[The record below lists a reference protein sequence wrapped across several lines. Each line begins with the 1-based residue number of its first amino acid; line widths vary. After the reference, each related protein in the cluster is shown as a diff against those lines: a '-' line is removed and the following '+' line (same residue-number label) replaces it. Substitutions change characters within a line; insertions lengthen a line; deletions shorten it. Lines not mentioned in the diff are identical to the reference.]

1 MSSPD
6 TRTGPIA
13 WMARNPVAANLLM
26 IVILV
31 GGLVGAL
38 RVKQEVFPEFD
49 LDIVAVSVPY
59 PGATPEDVEQ
69 GIVRAVEESVRG
81 IDGVKRIN
89 STSGESVG
97 TVSVELLLD
106 ADPDK
111 VLGDVKNAVDR
122 ITVFPE
128 EAEKP
133 QVTLASRR
141 STVVSLILAADLE
154 LGPLHELAERARAD
168 LLSRPE
174 ITQVDLQGVPPL
186 ELSIEISR
194 EQLEAL
200 GLTIDEVARIVGAG
214 SMELPGGSVKTAT
227 GEVLVRVADR
237 ALEAEDF
244 ANIPLRT
251 TADGASLRVGDI
263 ATIRDGYAETD
274 QSNYYNGQRAVRLV
288 AYRVGDETPASVS
301 TAVREYRDELEAE
314 LPDHVTVAIWDDDSE
329 KLTDRISLLLKNGA
343 IGLILVVTILTLL
356 LKLRLAFWVSLG
368 LPISFMGG
376 FMLMPGAD
384 LSVNMITLFAFIVTL
399 GMVVDDA
406 IVVGE
411 NIYARMQ
418 EGAAPIDAA
427 ILGAREM
434 AMPVTFAILTSI
446 AAFMPLFFVPGTM
459 GKIFAFFPFVVSA
472 VLLFS
477 LVESFYILPA
487 HLGHPK
493 GEVKNPVARWID
505 GLSARA
511 GSALGRFTA
520 QRYRP
525 ALQAVMR
532 RRYLSLSLGVSVFLV
547 AVGFVASG
555 AVPFNFFPS
564 LEGDVVMV
572 EARLPY
578 GAPMADT
585 LTVQR
590 ALEHA
595 ANSALAELGGPEHS
609 RGLYTLVGEGPAQ
622 RFGPTEAGSHLV
634 TIEQALVPTDLRE
647 FSSQEFSTL
656 WAKLTPSLP
665 MTDAVVFQSSVGPGA
680 GAAVDVQL
688 SHTDTAVLE
697 RAAAGLA
704 EALGGYS
711 ELYNVE
717 NGFAAGKPRLDYDPL
732 PSAESLGLSTAVVG
746 RQLRSAFFGAEAIR
760 EQRGRN
766 ELKVMVRLPKH
777 QRSSEHDLEALRIR
791 TPQGG
796 FVPLGSVADIDRNRA
811 PTSILR
817 EDGRRIVNVSA
828 ELTAQVKSSRA
839 VRDDLTENV
848 LPDIVKNHPG
858 LDAQFVGQQRS
869 QQEAFGSLGKNYLVA
884 LFVIYGLLAIPF
896 RSYVQPLIIM
906 SAIPFGFVGAVLG
919 HLILGYPL
927 SLISM
932 FGIIAL
938 SGVVVNDS
946 LVLIDAVNKKRA
958 TGASAFEAA
967 THGGARR
974 LRPII
979 LTSLTTFFGLAP
991 MILETSVS
999 ARFLIPMAISL
1010 GFGVLFATFIILLL
1024 VPCLYLVVED
1034 LKGQDVDQGDG
1045 QALVGKTG
1053 A

>member
-1 MSSPD
+1 M
-6 TRTGPIA
+6 TMETKTGPIA

-26 IVILV
+26 LVILV

-38 RVKQEVFPEFD
+38 QVKQEVFPEFD
-49 LDIVAVSVPY
+49 LDMVMVSVPY
-59 PGATPEDVEQ
+59 PGATPDDVEQ
-69 GIVRAVEESVRG
+69 GIVRAVEEAVRG
-81 IDGVKRIN
+81 IDGVKRVN
-89 STSGESVG
+89 STSGEGVG
-97 TVSVELLLD
+97 SVSVELLLD
-106 ADPDK
+106 ATPDK

-122 ITVFPE
+122 ITVFPL
-128 EAEKP
+128 EAEEP

-141 STVVSLILAADLE
+141 SMVISLVIAADLE
-154 LGPLHELAERARAD
+154 LAQLHDLAERARAD
-168 LLSRPE
+168 LLSKPE

-186 ELSIEISR
+186 EMSIEISR

-200 GLTIDEVARIVGAG
+200 GLTIDEVARIVAAG
-214 SMELPGGSVKTAT
+214 SMELPGGSVKTEQ

-237 ALEAEDF
+237 ALTTRDFED
-244 ANIPLRT
+244 IPLRST
-251 TADGASLRVGDI
+251 PGGASLRLGDV
-263 ATIRDGYAETD
+263 ATIIDGYADTD
-274 QSNYYNGQRAVRLV
+274 QANYYNGKRAVRLV

-301 TAVREYRDELEAE
+301 EAVGTYVEELRAE
-314 LPDHVTVAIWDDDSE
+314 MPPHVNVATWDDDSE
-329 KLTDRISLLLKNGA
+329 KLTDHITLLLKNGA
-343 IGLILVVTILTLL
+343 IGLILVVVILTLL

-368 LPISFMGG
+368 LPISFMGV

-384 LSVNMITLFAFIVTL
+384 LSINMITLFAFIVTL

-411 NIYARMQ
+411 NIYAWMQ
-418 EGAAPIDAA
+418 EGLEPIEAA
-427 ILGAREM
+427 IVGAREM
-434 AMPVTFAILTSI
+434 AMPVTFAILSSI
-446 AAFMPLFFVPGTM
+446 AAFAPLFFMPGTI
-459 GKIFAFFPFVVSA
+459 GKIFGFFPFVVCA

-477 LVESFYILPA
+477 LVESFFVLPA
-487 HLGHPK
+487 HLGHSRDVPRT
-493 GEVKNPVARWID
+493 GIAGFID
-505 GLSARA
+505 GASTKAS
-511 GSALGRFTA
+511 GALERFTA

-525 ALQAVMR
+525 VLQVVMR
-532 RRYLSLSLGVSVFLV
+532 HRYLSLSTGVAVFFV
-547 AVGFVASG
+547 AVGLVASG
-555 AVPFNFFPS
+555 VVPFNFFPS
-564 LEGDVVMV
+564 MEGDVVTV
-572 EARLPY
+572 QARLPY

-585 LTVQR
+585 ITVRQ

-609 RGLYTLVGEGPAQ
+609 RGMYTMMGEGPAQ
-622 RFGPTEAGSHLV
+622 RFGPSESGSHLV
-634 TIEQALVPTDLRE
+634 TIEQALVPGDQRD

-656 WAKLTPSLP
+656 WAANTPSLP
-665 MTDAVVFQSSVGPGA
+665 MADAVTFESSEGPGA

-697 RAAAGLA
+697 QAAADLA
-704 EALGGYS
+704 ESLGGYT

-732 PSAESLGLSTAVVG
+732 PRAESLGLDTAQVG

-766 ELKVMVRLPKH
+766 ELKVMVRLPKD

-791 TPQGG
+791 TPKGG

-828 ELTAQVKSSRA
+828 ELTAQVKSSRG
-839 VRDDLTENV
+839 VRDDLTKNV
-848 LPDIVKNHPG
+848 LPKIVQKFSG

-919 HLILGYPL
+919 HLLLGYSL
-927 SLISM
+927 SLVSIM
-932 FGIIAL
+932 GIIAL

-946 LVLIDAVNKKRA
+946 LVLIDAVNRKRA
-958 TGASAFEAA
+958 TGVSAFEAA
-967 THGGARR
+967 TYGGMRR
-974 LRPII
+974 MRPII

-991 MILETSVS
+991 MILETSVG
-999 ARFLIPMAISL
+999 AHFLIPMAISL

-1034 LKGQDVDQGDG
+1034 LRGNDVDARKGLPLAAKG
-1045 QALVGKTG
+1045 
-1053 A
+1053 

>member
-1 MSSPD
+1 MTPS
-6 TRTGPIA
+6 TNTGPIA

-38 RVKQEVFPEFD
+38 QVKQEVFPEFD
-49 LDIVAVSVPY
+49 LDMVNVSVPY

-69 GIVRAVEESVRG
+69 GIVRAVEEAVRG
-81 IDGVKRIN
+81 IDGVKRVN
-89 STSGESVG
+89 STSGEGVG

-106 ADPDK
+106 AVPDK

-122 ITVFPE
+122 ITVFPL

-141 STVVSLILAADLE
+141 STVISLVIAADLE
-154 LGPLHELAERARAD
+154 LRPLHDLAERARAD
-168 LLSRPE
+168 LLGKPE
-174 ITQVDLQGVPPL
+174 ITQVELQGVPPL
-186 ELSIEISR
+186 EIAIEIDR
-194 EQLEAL
+194 ERLEAL
-200 GLTIDEVARIVGAG
+200 GLTLDEVARIVGAG
-214 SMELPGGSVKTAT
+214 SMELPSGGVKTDQ

-237 ALEAEDF
+237 ALTVADF
-244 ANIPLRT
+244 ADIPLRS
-251 TADGASLRVGDI
+251 TADGASLRLGDV
-263 ATIRDGYAETD
+263 ASIRDGYAETD
-274 QSNYYNGQRAVRLV
+274 QSNHYNGKRAVRVV

-301 TAVREYRDELEAE
+301 EAVRTYQQELEAD
-314 LPDHVTVAIWDDDSE
+314 LPDHVQVAVWDDDSE

-343 IGLILVVTILTLL
+343 IGLILVVTTLTLL
-356 LKLRLAFWVSLG
+356 LRLRLAFWVSMG

-376 FMLMPGAD
+376 FMLMPSAD
-384 LSVNMITLFAFIVTL
+384 LSINMITLFAFIVTL

-411 NIYARMQ
+411 NIYAHMQ
-418 EGAAPIDAA
+418 QGMEPLEAA
-427 ILGAREM
+427 IAGAREM

-446 AAFMPLFFVPGTM
+446 AAFAPLFFVPGTM

-472 VLLFS
+472 VLVFS
-477 LVESFYILPA
+477 LIESFFVLPA
-487 HLGHPK
+487 HLGHSQ
-493 GEVKNPVARWID
+493 ERARDGLLGWID
-505 GLSARA
+505 GLSERA
-511 GSALGRFTA
+511 GSALQRFTK

-525 ALQAVMR
+525 TLHWAMR
-532 RRYLSLSLGVSVFLV
+532 NRYLTMAIGVFVFLL
-547 AVGFVASG
+547 AVGMVASG

-572 EARLPY
+572 QARLPY
-578 GAPMADT
+578 GAPMSQT
-585 LTVQR
+585 LTVQQ
-590 ALEHA
+590 ALERA
-595 ANSALAELGGPEHS
+595 ATTALSELGATEQS

-622 RFGPTEAGSHLV
+622 RFGPAESGSHLV
-634 TIEQALVPTDLRE
+634 TIEQALVPSDERDFSGEE
-647 FSSQEFSTL
+647 FSSL
-656 WAKLTPSLP
+656 WASHTPALP
-665 MTDAVVFQSSVGPGA
+665 MTEAVIFESSVGPGA

-697 RAAAGLA
+697 RAAAKLA
-704 EALGGYS
+704 EALAGYT

-717 NGFAAGKPRLDYDPL
+717 NGFAAGKPRLDFDPL
-732 PSAESLGLSTAVVG
+732 PRAESLGLSASEVG

-766 ELKVMVRLPKH
+766 ELKVMVRLPRH
-777 QRSSEHDLEALRIR
+777 QRQSEHDLEALRIR

-796 FVPLGSVADIDRNRA
+796 FVPLGSVAELNRNRA

-839 VRDDLTENV
+839 VREDLTENV
-848 LPDIVKNHPG
+848 LPDLVKKYAG
-858 LDAQFVGQQRS
+858 LDARFVGQQRS

-896 RSYVQPLIIM
+896 RSYAQPLIIM

-919 HLILGYPL
+919 HLLLGYSL

-958 TGASAFEAA
+958 EGVSAFEAA
-967 THGGARR
+967 TYGGMRR
-974 LRPII
+974 LRPIL

-991 MILETSVS
+991 MILESSVQ

-1010 GFGVLFATFIILLL
+1010 GFGVLFATFVILLL
-1024 VPCLYLVVED
+1024 VPSLYLVMED
-1034 LKGQDVDQGDG
+1034 LKGRDVLRP
-1045 QALVGKTG
+1045 A
-1053 A
+1053 